1 MIDKPLKRP
10 HCATGFRR
18 PRWEGA
24 QSWRSFLG
32 TRGEVFPQKRTRAD
46 PARTERGEKPVEK
59 ERERER
65 RRGSSSSC
73 LARAMEE
80 QSQPRP
86 PGRAALR
93 FRRLCLGKSLL
104 PDKICR
110 SSTFWSRCSNTFS
123 GFLCTRGFLTDF
135 SQIVIVSYR
144 KKSKARQK
152 RRTWYQNHKNLQNAK

>member
-1 MIDKPLKRP
+1 MGRSAVLAFIPGDS
-10 HCATGFRR
+10 RR
-18 PRWEGA
+18 SVPTEKNESRSRENGA
-24 QSWRSFLG
+24 R
-32 TRGEVFPQKRTRAD
+32 RKACR
-46 PARTERGEKPVEK
+46 ERER